1 MFNEIWLTIDEVCSL
16 CNEKFETVRRKC
28 KAGVLQ
34 STFIKEGKFKK
45 YSILL
50 NSLPEKYQK
59 KYFETQTTPV
69 VIEKEVDYLRVH
81 NVQLHKNLLK
91 NIPN

>member
-69 VIEKEVDYLRVH
+69 VIEKEVDL
-81 NVQLHKNLLK
+81 
-91 NIPN
+91 NIDVTCCLTKSWLTQ

>member
-34 STFIKEGKFKK
+34 STFIKEGKFSSKTWYIIPK
-45 YSILL
+45 FLFSPYNMVEL
-50 NSLPEKYQK
+50 
-59 KYFETQTTPV
+59 
-69 VIEKEVDYLRVH
+69 VIATF
-81 NVQLHKNLLK
+81 
-91 NIPN
+91 ISFSF

>member
-1 MFNEIWLTIDEVCSL
+1 MYNEIWLTIEEVCSL

-28 KAGVLQ
+28 KSGTLQ
-34 STFIKEGKFKK
+34 STYIKEGKFKK

-59 KYFETQTTPV
+59 KYFENQATSV
-69 VIEKEVDYLRVH
+69 VVEKQIDFDVNAYT
-81 NVQLHKNLLK
+81 NAPAWSKK
-91 NIPN
+91 

>member
-34 STFIKEGKFKK
+34 STFIKEAPSLERKLRVTTVTAN
-45 YSILL
+45 SILL
-50 NSLPEKYQK
+50 S
-59 KYFETQTTPV
+59 
-69 VIEKEVDYLRVH
+69 
-81 NVQLHKNLLK
+81 
-91 NIPN
+91 